1 MSPVFK
7 RENGYTFK
15 IFSNEEE
22 RMHIHV
28 INGDNEAKYWLEPKI
43 ELANNYGFSQHELNN
58 IRKKVE
64 QYGDDFKESFR
75 RHIGKRIND

>member
-1 MSPVFK
+1 MK
-7 RENGYTFK
+7 KNECTYTLLMETMK
-15 IFSNEEE
+15 QSIGLN
-22 RMHIHV
+22 
-28 INGDNEAKYWLEPKI
+28 PKI

-58 IRKKVE
+58 IRKIVE